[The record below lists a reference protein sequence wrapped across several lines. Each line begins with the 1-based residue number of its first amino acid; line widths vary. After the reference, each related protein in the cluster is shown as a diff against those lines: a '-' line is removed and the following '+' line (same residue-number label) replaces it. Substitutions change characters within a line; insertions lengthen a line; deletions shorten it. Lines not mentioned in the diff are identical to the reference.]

1 MTARTRSP
9 RGGRGTDGELNDR
22 EQRRHELLDAAV
34 AAVRREGPDVSMD
47 AIAKE
52 AGITKPILYSHFG
65 DKAGLGFA
73 IAERFGAAL
82 AAQMAERSAQISDP
96 RELMRAAIDLWLSF
110 VEAEPE
116 VYRFLTNGSFLNHDG
131 AAGHRLVAEL
141 GAALARV
148 LGGFLRE
155 RRVDSGG
162 AEAWAF
168 GIVGMVHLACEWWLD
183 RRTMSRLDLVDYL
196 SELLWG
202 GLAGNGLAAPPSELL
217 SPDESRSTDPH
228 R

>member
-1 MTARTRSP
+1 MSP
-9 RGGRGTDGELNDR
+9 DTLST
-22 EQRRHELLDAAV
+22 HPPTLHPLDLAV
-34 AAVRREGPDVSMD
+34 AALVDDGRQARAE
-47 AIAKE
+47 
-52 AGITKPILYSHFG
+52 
-65 DKAGLGFA
+65 
-73 IAERFGAAL
+73 AERRAAERQQLL
-82 AAQMAERSAQISDP
+82 AAERSAQISDP